1 MGSIL
6 LEEVVAI
13 LLALEFD
20 GITNFFADSL
30 SAVRILKL
38 SWSNSIHKKD
48 CRRYK
53 KIDFR
58 LGEI

>member
-6 LEEVVAI
+6 FEEVVAI
-13 LLALEFD
+13 LMALEFD

-48 CRRYK
+48 C
-53 KIDFR
+53 
-58 LGEI
+58 